1 MLLPLLAAAFAGDPV
16 VPPTSVPPPPTAAT
30 RAAIDALTLRAGQ
43 GRMSD
48 AAIEGA
54 RGQACALGAELLC
67 DGWPDLI
74 TLQGACAEG
83 NAAGCVGV
91 AWDLALVDG
100 RLDAKARDPAKAA
113 DHFQTVCGQ
122 GSLRACLAHAQLEH
136 RGIGVDAAPEG
147 AVALYRSVC
156 DRGEPW
162 GCVSLGKALQAGQG
176 VPPDPA
182 QARTRFAQA
191 CKADLPAGCGALA
204 LVQHLGVGG
213 PKDVA
218 AALPGYRGACERG
231 FLPAC
236 DNLNMLYEAGLEQL
250 DAGPRRTALATGCE
264 EGRPTACGHLG
275 DVLMDIDPAKALA
288 AHRTAC
294 DAGLARGCR
303 GVGMAALAEG
313 DLSLAVEQLR
323 GACEAEEPIAC
334 RAWGDL
340 LADGRAVERDLTGA
354 FAARKVGCANGDG
367 QACVAAGRQLHKG
380 KGVLKDKDAAT
391 SMRERACGLGH
402 EPACK

>member
-1 MLLPLLAAAFAGDPV
+1 MLLLALSFAFADDPA
-16 VPPTSVPPPPTAAT
+16 PKAPDTLATAT
-30 RAAIDALTLRAGQ
+30 RAAIDALTLQAGQ

-48 AAIEGA
+48 AAVEGA
-54 RGQACALGAELLC
+54 RRQACALGAELLC

-83 NAAGCVGV
+83 DAAGCVGV
-91 AWDLALVDG
+91 AWGLSVVDG
-100 RLDAKARDPAKAA
+100 RLDAKARDPARAA
-113 DHFQTVCGQ
+113 EHFQTVCGQ

-136 RGIGVDAAPEG
+136 RGIGVEAAPEG
-147 AVALYRSVC
+147 AVAVYRSVC

-162 GCVSLGKALQAGQG
+162 GCVSFGKALQVGQG

-182 QARTRFAQA
+182 QARARFAQA
-191 CKADLPAGCGALA
+191 CEADLPAGCGALA

-218 AALPGYRGACERG
+218 AALPGYRGSCERG

-236 DNLNMLYEAGLEQL
+236 DNLNTLYEAGLEQL
-250 DAGPRRTALATGCE
+250 DAGPRRAALAAGCE
-264 EGRPTACGHLG
+264 GGRPTACGHLG
-275 DVLMDIDPAKALA
+275 DVLMNIDPAKALA

-303 GVGMAALAEG
+303 GVGMAALAED
-313 DLSLAVEQLR
+313 DLPVAIEQLR
-323 GACEAEEPIAC
+323 GACEAGEPIAC

-340 LADGRAVERDLTGA
+340 LANGLGTERDLQSA
-354 FAARKVGCANGDG
+354 FAAREVGCANGDG
-367 QACVAAGRQLHKG
+367 EACFAAGRQLHKG
-380 KGVLKDKDAAT
+380 KGVLKDKDAAA
-391 SMRERACGLGH
+391 SMQERACGLGH
-402 EPACK
+402 EPACP